1 VDVAAYAVVAYSSTK
16 RTTQPHDEAH
26 GCFWKS
32 SVTYAPSVPG
42 RGAAFTGSNTCLCT
56 WAELT
61 RSAVSVGKLK
71 RDLRRYGIYSKYEAV
86 YRAHIIR
93 ANLQRISSGDL
104 IQSDAFKALD
114 PSEKGAISY
123 FLGISIAK
131 LFAERLLDVPWLMH
145 LDVYKKLLRPTLTKG
160 RAKPDLVGE
169 NSAGEWIVIEAKG
182 RTHGIEKGLMTKAK
196 KQAKKLRK
204 VKSTSVSLK
213 VALAAHFEAGSLS
226 VDWRDPEETDEEPHD
241 LGLSHD
247 VFIRDYYEPFL
258 SILASGEPSRRETEQ
273 DKFRAVSLFDGDITI
288 GLSEQV
294 INYLESQQYR
304 QIFEYSLQHE
314 PRTIENISTG
324 RDGVFVELAE
334 SWTTDDEANKTQEED
349 NVAERRR
356 SGARENQHRHT

>member
-1 VDVAAYAVVAYSSTK
+1 VPTSSSIPRNKLLVNYT
-16 RTTQPHDEAH
+16 
-26 GCFWKS
+26 S
-32 SVTYAPSVPG
+32 SNFDPA
-42 RGAAFTGSNTCLCT
+42 RGTAFTGSNNCLCT
-56 WAELT
+56 WAELI
-61 RSAVSVGKLK
+61 RSAISVGKLK

-93 ANLQRISSGDL
+93 ANLQRISSGSL

-131 LFAERLLDVPWLMH
+131 LFAERYLNVPWLMH
-145 LDVYKKLLRPTLTKG
+145 LDVYKKLLTPTLTKG

-169 NSAGEWIVIEAKG
+169 NSSGEWIVIEAKG

-204 VKSTSVSLK
+204 VKSTPVSLK
-213 VALAAHFEAGSLS
+213 VALAAHFEDGSLS

-241 LGLSHD
+241 LDVSHE

-258 SILASGEPSRRETEQ
+258 SILTSGTPRSRETKQ
-273 DKFRAVSLFDGDITI
+273 DKFRTISLFDGDITI

-294 INYLESQQYR
+294 VGYLETQQYR
-304 QIFEYSLQHE
+304 QIFEYSLQHG
-314 PRTIENISTG
+314 PRTTKNISTG
-324 RDGVFVELAE
+324 RDGVFVELAR
-334 SWTTDDEANKTQEED
+334 SWATDDEANLTIEE
-349 NVAERRR
+349 NVTERRT
-356 SGARENQHRHT
+356 SGAGARKRRHT